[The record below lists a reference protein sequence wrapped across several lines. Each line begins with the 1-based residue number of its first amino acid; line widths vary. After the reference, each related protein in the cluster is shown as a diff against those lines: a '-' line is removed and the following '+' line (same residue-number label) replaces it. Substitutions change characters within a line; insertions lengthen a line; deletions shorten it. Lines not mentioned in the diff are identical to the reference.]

1 MADSKSDPSFI
12 PSLPLSTSLNLQ
24 SLNLQSFSNDVISAT
39 TSLDENKN
47 NNNND
52 TESDNDNDDDIDISF
67 DDTNGNTSSMIS
79 SKTKRKAYLVSE
91 QREIIGIY
99 DSFDNKI
106 DAINHIQSMNGYHE
120 IYERKIKRWKSGN
133 KIMGKP
139 ISQEFEDEIL
149 RECVKENSNF
159 IYNVIN
165 NKKINAKKIKQNA
178 MKVFD
183 REYYS
188 KKFNQLIKKWYYD
201 NKTYN
206 LQFTSKWIKG
216 FLKRLK
222 DKLESDSSLLLLSSS
237 SSSLSQHNTSSSS
250 SSQHQ
255 HNTSSFSIEHEYNL
269 KQSSSDSND
278 IDTIVSGDMNTWVE
292 PVLDFIYDCHH
303 QNHQQQHHYHR
314 QHQIEHHQHDHH
326 EHQHQQ
332 HDHHHHDHLEH
343 QHQQHD
349 HHHHDHLGFHQSD
362 HHGQQHQQHDHH
374 HHDHIV
380 CYQQDHQKDCGDQ
393 QGEVYNLHYSF
404 DDFDKSIVD
413 VLKEL

>member
-91 QREIIGIY
+91 QREIINIY

-120 IYERKIKRWKSGN
+120 IYERKIKYWKSSN

-139 ISQEFEDEIL
+139 ISKEFEDEIL
-149 RECVKENSNF
+149 NECIKENSDF
-159 IYNVIN
+159 IYNIIN
-165 NKKINAKKIKQNA
+165 HKKIDKKKIKKNA

-188 KKFNQLIKKWYYD
+188 EIYNQSIQKWYHD
-201 NKTYN
+201 SKTCN
-206 LQFTSKWIKG
+206 LQFTPKWMTG

-222 DKLESDSSLLLLSSS
+222 DKLGSSSLLSLSSS
-237 SSSLSQHNTSSSS
+237 SSSSSLISTSSSSSSSLISSPLSSSPQNTSSSS
-250 SSQHQ
+250 SSALIMK
-255 HNTSSFSIEHEYNL
+255 TIEN
-269 KQSSSDSND
+269 KVPKIQ
-278 IDTIVSGDMNTWVE
+278 
-292 PVLDFIYDCHH
+292 
-303 QNHQQQHHYHR
+303 
-314 QHQIEHHQHDHH
+314 
-326 EHQHQQ
+326 
-332 HDHHHHDHLEH
+332 
-343 QHQQHD
+343 
-349 HHHHDHLGFHQSD
+349 
-362 HHGQQHQQHDHH
+362 
-374 HHDHIV
+374 
-380 CYQQDHQKDCGDQ
+380 
-393 QGEVYNLHYSF
+393 
-404 DDFDKSIVD
+404 
-413 VLKEL
+413 